1 MQKSCHRCTCLS
13 GKRMAASSREAYSS
27 LLRVLAEQLG
37 SASSTTCK
45 HAPLMRP
52 QGHDLPM
59 CFASEQLLTTG
70 EPRLLLVLLCLCHQ
84 LCKAG
89 WPHHLVCR
97 PGTLLGVAEPSLRTL
112 QRHADPCY
120 CWRYSP
126 QGHVKEKQKP
136 YCLNTRYPSGCSRW
150 SSIHLCWSNNT

>member
-1 MQKSCHRCTCLS
+1 MSQVYLLV
-13 GKRMAASSREAYSS
+13 REAHGCLKQRSIFLVAQGAGRAARIS
-27 LLRVLAEQLG
+27 FLA
-37 SASSTTCK
+37 TTCK